1 MERRNV
7 SGTRGALAP
16 STVGTCLGTRVM
28 GGNAW
33 RAPGAPIQTQLSRPS
48 PNRPARVAQSSDE
61 GVEEAD
67 PGRASHGPRFV
78 RFAAAMDA
86 SPASQDQFFARSP
99 RRIRPPEPVHSVSG
113 IQWLGIGSWAFF
125 CVALFVSMLPHPVRD
140 AVDRSTGLQADHS
153 LRQVVVRD
161 VPPTADPMPLPSNSR
176 EVAIRPPARAA
187 ERGG

>member
-1 MERRNV
+1 MGHQNV
-7 SGTRGALAP
+7 SGALVMLAP
-16 STVGTCLGTRVM
+16 STVAAPLGARGV
-28 GGNAW
+28 GYDVW
-33 RAPGAPIQTQLSRPS
+33 RAPGAPVPTRRSPPP

-67 PGRASHGPRFV
+67 PGRAWHGPRFV

-86 SPASQDQFFARSP
+86 SPASQDQLFARSP
-99 RRIRPPEPVHSVSG
+99 RRIHPPEPVHSVSG

-125 CVALFVSMLPHPVRD
+125 CVALFVSMLPHPGRD

-161 VPPTADPMPLPSNSR
+161 VPPTADPMPRPGSR
-176 EVAIRPPARAA
+176 ESALAA